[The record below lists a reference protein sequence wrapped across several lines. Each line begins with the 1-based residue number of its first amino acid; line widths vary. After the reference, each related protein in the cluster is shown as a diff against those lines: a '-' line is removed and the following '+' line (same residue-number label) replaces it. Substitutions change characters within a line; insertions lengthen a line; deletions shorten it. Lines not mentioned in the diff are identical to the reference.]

1 MIIKIILML
10 ILAIT
15 IYLYFETNWV
25 AIKKGKLDI
34 PLQSELHYVHISD
47 IHGKTRFINGVLSK
61 KINDLKPDFVLVT
74 GDYSNKQKSLF
85 KVISELSQINSKI
98 IMVLG
103 NYEREELVNL
113 YKKRSITLETLEHEV
128 NKYSN
133 IRLLV
138 NEEEMIHIGGTNIS
152 IYGFDNSVY
161 GNESYAISPTNMPI
175 HLKLLLAHSPN
186 IVHYIKHHNIDYN
199 HLLVGHTHGKQIN
212 LPVFHSS
219 YDHFHIGT
227 KQVANHKYFSITSG
241 LGTVKLPFRLGVKPV
256 IDYYTVSNEE

>member
-1 MIIKIILML
+1 MIIKIILIL

-25 AIKKGKLDI
+25 VIKKSKLDMS
-34 PLQSELHYVHISD
+34 LTSELHYVHISD
-47 IHGKTRFINGVLSK
+47 IHGKTRFINGLLFK
-61 KINDLKPDFVLVT
+61 KINDLKADFVLVT
-74 GDYSNKQKSLF
+74 GDYSNKQKSLS
-85 KVISELSQINSKI
+85 KVISELSQINSNI
-98 IMVLG
+98 LMVLG
-103 NYEREELVNL
+103 NYEREELVSL
-113 YKKRSITLETLEHEV
+113 YKKRSITLEVLEDEV

-138 NEEEMIHIGGTNIS
+138 NEEKTIHIDGINIS

-161 GNESYAISPTNMPI
+161 GNESYTISETHMPI

-186 IVHYIKHHNIDYN
+186 IVHYIKDHNIDYN

-212 LPVFHSS
+212 LPLVHSS

-227 KQVANHKYFSITSG
+227 IHEDEGRYFSITKG
-241 LGTVKLPFRLGVKPV
+241 LGTVKLPIRIFAKPTIHHYKV
-256 IDYYTVSNEE
+256 L